1 MLDDLQVMIKKHHE
15 LLIKEFSVPLTPKDH
30 IITHYPAIIE
40 KIDPPRTYWTMR
52 FEGKNGY
59 FKDLA
64 HKLKNF
70 KDIAFT
76 LSLRHQ
82 KYIISEWK
90 NKYNFLEKQPIL
102 QNFKKNRLKSTNY
115 AAIIAKH
122 FNITLETFIYVGKSV
137 QFRGTNLR
145 LNKFICTSFSEKFPN
160 FDKTKLF
167 FSVNSTI
174 FVLYESW
181 STIDISPLNLGYI
194 IKNNSS
200 LFIMEMVNFLFTK
213 AWEMYTT
220 SKNYIVIITE
230 YFL

>member
-1 MLDDLQVMIKKHHE
+1 MKVKTVIL
-15 LLIKEFSVPLTPKDH
+15 
-30 IITHYPAIIE
+30 
-40 KIDPPRTYWTMR
+40 
-52 FEGKNGY
+52 KN
-59 FKDLA
+59 LA

-137 QFRGTNLR
+137 QFRGTNL
-145 LNKFICTSFSEKFPN
+145 
-160 FDKTKLF
+160 
-167 FSVNSTI
+167 
-174 FVLYESW
+174 
-181 STIDISPLNLGYI
+181 
-194 IKNNSS
+194 
-200 LFIMEMVNFLFTK
+200 
-213 AWEMYTT
+213 
-220 SKNYIVIITE
+220 
-230 YFL
+230 